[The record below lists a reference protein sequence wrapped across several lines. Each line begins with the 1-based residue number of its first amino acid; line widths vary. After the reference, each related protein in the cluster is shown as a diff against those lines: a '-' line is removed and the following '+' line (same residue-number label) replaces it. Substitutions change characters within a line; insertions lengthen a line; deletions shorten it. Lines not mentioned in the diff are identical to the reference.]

1 MENSPERLK
10 ELARQ
15 MVRDLERQAA
25 EEPDGL
31 LAAQIA
37 MTRELEEKTHDCDE
51 NSLGED
57 D

>member
-1 MENSPERLK
+1 
-10 ELARQ
+10 